1 MASILKVDDLRGNT
15 AAGNITITSEGGAA
29 TMQLQQ
35 RLAKHMC
42 NFNMSTASV
51 ADSFNNSSLTDSA
64 TGQFVANLTNSM
76 DNANYYPFMNSN
88 HYSTNN
94 TGWLAAGARVAGLA
108 ATTTSTYRVLAY
120 GSGAYTDAQYNT
132 SSALGDLA

>member
-1 MASILKVDDLRGNT
+1 MSEVKTNKLTGT
-15 AAGNITITSEGGAA
+15 TSAGDVEVTSEGGAV
-29 TMQLQQ
+29 TFQLQQ
-35 RLAKHMC
+35 GLAKHMC
-42 NFNMSTASV
+42 NFNMSTTSV
-51 ADSFNNSSLTDSA
+51 ADSFNNSSLTDSS
-64 TGQFVANLTNSM
+64 TGQFVANLTNNM
-76 DNANYYPFMNSN
+76 GNANYYPFMNSN

-108 ATTTSTYRVLAY
+108 ATTTSTYPVKAY

>member
-1 MASILKVDDLRGNT
+1 MAGKIIADQLEHST
-15 AAGNITITSEGGAA
+15 AGSLDTQFVVKGS
-29 TMQLQQ
+29 
-35 RLAKHMC
+35 AKHMC
-42 NFNMSTASV
+42 NFNMSTTSV

-76 DNANYYPFMNSN
+76 GNADYYPFMNSN

-108 ATTTSTYRVLAY
+108 ATTTSTYRLLAY